1 MSDRTVEPSSIIR
14 SGKYWREKRNNS
26 FIKEFTGI
34 IDSPNY
40 FQDSRNFYLLDVY
53 ANCDGD
59 RDEEIQVLYKNTIEL
74 RLVRSL
80 AAIPMMCKPHDLLTL
95 VYDCVLSITTKA

>member
-1 MSDRTVEPSSIIR
+1 M
-14 SGKYWREKRNNS
+14 
-26 FIKEFTGI
+26 
-34 IDSPNY
+34 
-40 FQDSRNFYLLDVY
+40 LDVY

-80 AAIPMMCKPHDLLTL
+80 AAIPMIRVMRM
-95 VYDCVLSITTKA
+95 